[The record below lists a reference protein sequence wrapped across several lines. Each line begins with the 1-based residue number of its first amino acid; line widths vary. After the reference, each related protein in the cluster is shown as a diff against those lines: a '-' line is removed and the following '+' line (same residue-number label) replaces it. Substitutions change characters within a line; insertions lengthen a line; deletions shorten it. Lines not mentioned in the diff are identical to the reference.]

1 MKQIEMTGEDRLL
14 IDEMIAARRVL
25 DLQDKAFHSVYL
37 PGDYWTWLNAQTCG
51 VSRKVLDGY
60 RAVLPHI
67 LADVDATAAVR
78 ARISTPTAISDFVP
92 TKHTR
97 LVERVVNTALRGDP
111 DVVGRPGCKQRRIVM
126 VLGVT
131 DSGKTALRDRLS
143 LLHHAP
149 IVRCSESCRTN
160 ASAIH
165 TEIQVAHG
173 ALRSWGTRRAR
184 ELATYRLLN
193 AEKPKVILY
202 DESLRLGPS
211 ACNVIADINDHTNAV
226 QVIFGLPEL
235 MDKMA
240 GKGWAESSQMLSRV
254 LETVELAH
262 LEPEDVK
269 PLLAPLGLNGATD
282 LVAKDLAAVAN
293 EYGRFGFVRRV
304 VASIQRYR
312 AHTVEEIC
320 GNLNLDREERSGII
334 PDERENLRIQR
345 TTERLR
351 AAQERRNR
359 TRHLR
364 IARKSEVAS

>member
-1 MKQIEMTGEDRLL
+1 MKQIEMSGEDRML
-14 IDEMIAARRVL
+14 IDEMLAARRRL
-25 DLQDKAFHSVYL
+25 DLQDKAFHAVYL

-51 VSRKVLDGY
+51 VSRKVINGY
-60 RAVLPHI
+60 RAVMPHI
-67 LADVDATAAVR
+67 LADVDATAKVR
-78 ARISTPTAISDFVP
+78 ARISTPTAIADFVP
-92 TKHTR
+92 TKYTR
-97 LVERVVNTALRGDP
+97 LVERVVATAVRGDA
-111 DVVGRPGCKQRRIVM
+111 DLIGAPGCKQKRIVL

-131 DSGKTALRDRLS
+131 DSGKTALRDRLAM
-143 LLHHAP
+143 LHGAP
-149 IVRCSESCRTN
+149 IVRCTESCRTN
-160 ASAIH
+160 ASSIH

-173 ALRSWGTRRAR
+173 ALRPWGTRRAR

-193 AEKPKVILY
+193 SDKPKVILY
-202 DESLRLGPS
+202 DESLRLGPA

-226 QVIFGLPEL
+226 QVLFGLPEL
-235 MDKMA
+235 VDKLA
-240 GKGWAESSQMLSRV
+240 GKGWAEGSQMLSRV
-254 LETVELAH
+254 LETVTLAD
-262 LEPEDVK
+262 LDPADVR

-304 VASIQRYR
+304 LASISRYR

-320 GNLNLDREERSGII
+320 GNLNLPREERSGII

-351 AAQERRNR
+351 EVQERRNR

-364 IARKSEVAS
+364 AARKSEVAS